1 MNLPESAVRRSV
13 TVYMLIFGLL
23 LLGGISL
30 SRLSLDLLPDIKLP
44 AAVIMTEYPGAGPSE
59 IEKMVTEPLEGVLST
74 LSNLDKVQS
83 QCMPG
88 SSVVVLFFD
97 WGTDMDFAT
106 LEVREKLDL
115 VRSFL
120 PSGVK
125 DPIIFKLDPSLLPVI
140 QAGMS
145 IGGSG
150 TQDASAAS
158 TSSAGTQIA
167 ASEGDI
173 NTTDPVVAATSTPA
187 TLADLTY
194 SAAEIVKPRL
204 ERLPGVA
211 WVVIGGGVSSEVHV
225 LMDPAKM
232 EAHGL
237 SIDYV
242 AQILMGENLGITAGT
257 IQHGE
262 KELRITTKGEFKD
275 LEQIANTPIVTPKGS
290 LVCLKDISQVKQSF
304 SDVTQ
309 KSSMNGV
316 PSVGI
321 SIFKQTGANTV
332 QVAEAVHKEFESLKK
347 ELPENTQINTVF
359 DQSEFIKLSI
369 DSVKSNALIG
379 AFLAILIIFLF
390 LRNVRTTLV
399 IAISIPISIIT
410 TFIMMYFAGFTLNML
425 SLGGLALGV
434 GMIVD
439 DSIVVLESI
448 FRYREAGY
456 SAWESATAGAQE
468 VAMAVTASTFTNVV
482 VFLPVIFVEGIA
494 SQIFKE
500 LALTVSFALLA
511 SLLVALTLV
520 PVLANRLV
528 QATTSPDEK
537 TLYGRIM
544 TAWGRALD
552 ALDSGYR
559 NLLEWS
565 MNHRKQV
572 LLSVLGIFIFS
583 IVLYPPTSHLPLARF
598 AILLLAK

>member
-88 SSVVVLFFD
+88 SSVIVLFFD

-125 DPIIFKLDPSLLPVI
+125 DPMIFKLDPSLLPVI

-150 TQDASAAS
+150 AGS
-158 TSSAGTQIA
+158 TSHGTTDPAAVGTEDFGDHAGAGVAVSADAADLAVAGGSTGGTGTTGTTSAGTQA
-167 ASEGDI
+167 ATTSI
-173 NTTDPVVAATSTPA
+173 PTTDPAVAAATSTGSTGNIA
-187 TLADLTY
+187 ASKTKSTNIQAAGSTSSTTLADLTH

-257 IQHGE
+257 IKHGE
-262 KELRITTKGEFKD
+262 KELRITTKG
-275 LEQIANTPIVTPKGS
+275 
-290 LVCLKDISQVKQSF
+290 
-304 SDVTQ
+304 
-309 KSSMNGV
+309 
-316 PSVGI
+316 
-321 SIFKQTGANTV
+321 
-332 QVAEAVHKEFESLKK
+332 
-347 ELPENTQINTVF
+347 
-359 DQSEFIKLSI
+359 
-369 DSVKSNALIG
+369 AL
-379 AFLAILIIFLF
+379 F
-390 LRNVRTTLV
+390 
-399 IAISIPISIIT
+399 
-410 TFIMMYFAGFTLNML
+410 
-425 SLGGLALGV
+425 
-434 GMIVD
+434 
-439 DSIVVLESI
+439 
-448 FRYREAGY
+448 
-456 SAWESATAGAQE
+456 
-468 VAMAVTASTFTNVV
+468 
-482 VFLPVIFVEGIA
+482 
-494 SQIFKE
+494 
-500 LALTVSFALLA
+500 
-511 SLLVALTLV
+511 
-520 PVLANRLV
+520 
-528 QATTSPDEK
+528 
-537 TLYGRIM
+537 
-544 TAWGRALD
+544 
-552 ALDSGYR
+552 
-559 NLLEWS
+559 
-565 MNHRKQV
+565 
-572 LLSVLGIFIFS
+572 
-583 IVLYPPTSHLPLARF
+583 
-598 AILLLAK
+598 